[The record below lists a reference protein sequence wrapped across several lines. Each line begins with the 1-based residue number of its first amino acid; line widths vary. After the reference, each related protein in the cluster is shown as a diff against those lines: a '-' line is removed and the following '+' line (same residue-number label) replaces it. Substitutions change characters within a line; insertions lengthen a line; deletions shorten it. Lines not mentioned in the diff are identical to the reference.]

1 MQKNTPEIRKN
12 TIGKK
17 LKNWK
22 NTLKIQDNTNK
33 NLKNGPH
40 LILVK
45 NRENAGK
52 NTPEIRK
59 DFKTWNNTR
68 KLGKKYFIKL
78 EKKVL
83 VRHKKGPHF
92 ILAE

>member
-12 TIGKK
+12 TIGKNNHKIMKK

-22 NTLKIQDNTNK
+22 NTLKIQENTNE

-45 NRENAGK
+45 KSGKCREKYSGN
-52 NTPEIRK
+52 PER
-59 DFKTWNNTR
+59 
-68 KLGKKYFIKL
+68 L
-78 EKKVL
+78 
-83 VRHKKGPHF
+83 
-92 ILAE
+92 